1 MAIQNDL
8 GKIGEDKAAAYL
20 EGKGY
25 KILHRNW
32 RYPPYEIDLI
42 AQKDENGTFY

>member
-25 KILHRNW
+25 KILHRN
-32 RYPPYEIDLI
+32 
-42 AQKDENGTFY
+42 